1 VGFVKKQFAPGF
13 NETTIR
19 TIRVAGAND
28 LSIAN
33 RTCVEA
39 FAVFRTVTTQ
49 LPYKES
55 SGKLHCRRDF
65 PFLLNRIPSAYE
77 M

>member
-19 TIRVAGAND
+19 TIRVAGAMIYPSPTVRVSQH
-28 LSIAN
+28 LLYS
-33 RTCVEA
+33 E
-39 FAVFRTVTTQ
+39 TVTTQ